1 MFPFISQSFEFILQI
16 AIGIV
21 GMSFLVFI
29 HEGGHFAVAKLLG
42 VKVHT
47 FSVGFG
53 KTLWS
58 FKKGDTEYCLKA
70 IPFGGFV
77 AMSGEQPQ
85 DWKEGEEKPK
95 QDPRDFS
102 AKSVPARIAIAL
114 AGPAVNILFAF
125 FLLTA
130 LYMVGIEEP
139 VTDQVIVGQVA
150 TDSPAEEAGVK
161 IGDKIVALNNKP
173 ISSVQEFETSVGMNG
188 TDPLILQIL
197 RPSKE
202 NPAVES
208 EKNIA
213 ITPQLHELGMA
224 YIGVLPNAISIQVGK
239 VFPGSPAEK
248 AGLKIGDKLL
258 SINQK
263 PITSGGMFKK
273 EVQDSRGQAIP
284 IAIKRG
290 EENIEVAVNP
300 KLTEN
305 ESSDVKEWLIGIH
318 MQPTYSQYQVVH
330 RGLGESLVKSY
341 ETNKSYSLVIFT
353 TLQKILRGSIP
364 LQSLSGPVGIM
375 QVIGT
380 SFRANVKKFVELLA
394 MISLNLGIMNLLPL
408 IITDGGLVLFLLLEA
423 IRRKPLSVNTQ
434 MRINQV
440 AIALFI
446 TLALFI
452 TFHDVLRI
460 PLFLN

>member
-1 MFPFISQSFEFILQI
+1 
-16 AIGIV
+16 
-21 GMSFLVFI
+21 
-29 HEGGHFAVAKLLG
+29 
-42 VKVHT
+42 
-47 FSVGFG
+47 
-53 KTLWS
+53 
-58 FKKGDTEYCLKA
+58 
-70 IPFGGFV
+70 
-77 AMSGEQPQ
+77 
-85 DWKEGEEKPK
+85 
-95 QDPRDFS
+95 
-102 AKSVPARIAIAL
+102 
-114 AGPAVNILFAF
+114 
-125 FLLTA
+125 
-130 LYMVGIEEP
+130 MVGIEEP

-263 PITSGGMFKK
+263 P
-273 EVQDSRGQAIP
+273 
-284 IAIKRG
+284 IKRG